1 MKDNNNNL
9 TLLILLIGVIILVLY
24 CRKSYR
30 EENYTNFVNKNTL
43 DSINTEI
50 EGEITKFNDIKNKI
64 EILNSNKGYN
74 INIKK
79 PDEDDVS
86 VPADLDLNEMILFNN
101 SIKQSVK
108 AYNNK
113 KNMYNI
119 QQKIQ
124 NKQLTALEDKLNEIN
139 TPINV
144 DKPISY
150 IKNPHEGTSLKV
162 TEINQG
168 NIGSENG
175 ANNSNKKKYL
185 IHVNNNCLSYDKT
198 RNVED
203 SELVDN
209 YGLYQCNEL
218 DPKQHMSLDYFKLKL
233 NNSTDDCKDNNGVCN
248 TDPTGS
254 QSNSNSN
261 LDNCDPDNTEQDN
274 SIEKDVCSYI
284 KHYNK
289 FISDNEP
296 QYKLDKKQKKYK
308 PDQMIVVQPM
318 ESEGSDK
325 TTNCLTINNNKEI
338 ALQKCRLGNQQTWMP
353 GYNKLSC

>member
-30 EENYTNFVNKNTL
+30 EENYANFVNKDTL

-50 EGEITKFNDIKNKI
+50 EGEVRKFSNIKNKI
-64 EILNSNKGYN
+64 KILNSNKGYN

-79 PDEDDVS
+79 DGEDGAS
-86 VPADLDLNEMILFNN
+86 VPADLDLNEMVLFNN
-101 SIKQSVK
+101 SIKQSVRG
-108 AYNNK
+108 YNNK
-113 KNMYNI
+113 NNMYNI

-124 NKQLTALEDKLNEIN
+124 DKQLSALEDKLNELN
-139 TPINV
+139 TPISN
-144 DKPISY
+144 DKSISY
-150 IKNPHEGTSLKV
+150 IKNPHNGTSLKV
-162 TEINQG
+162 TEIKQTVTSG
-168 NIGSENG
+168 EN
-175 ANNSNKKKYL
+175 AENDQNKKKYL

-198 RNVED
+198 KNMED
-203 SELVDN
+203 SELIDN

-233 NNSTDDCKDNNGVCN
+233 DNGNDDCKDNRGVCKTSITASESKPN
-248 TDPTGS
+248 P
-254 QSNSNSN
+254 
-261 LDNCDPDNTEQDN
+261 DNCDPDNTEQDN

-318 ESEGSDK
+318 ESVESDK

-338 ALQKCRLGNQQTWMP
+338 TLQQCRLGNQQTWMP